1 MYEEHPIFNPP
12 NDDATLWRYM
22 DFVKFVSLLETQ
34 SLFFARA
41 DKLGDPFEGA
51 PPKLNADMRA
61 IESIELRKQ
70 LSDDEASKIVEMIA
84 SSDRSFRSFTLVNCW
99 HESDYESAAMWK
111 LYSREYDGIAV
122 KTNFK
127 SLARSFTCSEEVF
140 IGKVEYVDYDKAYI
154 QERNYLAPFLYKR
167 HSFEHEKEVR
177 AITLGGFELVK
188 SGRIRAAQ
196 GRHEIGAYYAVDI
209 SHLITEVVV
218 APYADDWLIEL
229 VQSVASRYGMTGP
242 VRKSRLSETPRW
254 G

>member
-1 MYEEHPIFNPP
+1 MYEEHSVFNPP

-41 DKLGDPFEGA
+41 DKLGDPFEGS
-51 PPKLNADMRA
+51 PPKLNADTRA
-61 IESIELRKQ
+61 AELKDIRRQ
-70 LSDDEASKIVEMIA
+70 LSDNSASKVVEMMSA
-84 SSDRSFRSFTLVNCW
+84 SDKSFRSWTLVNCW

-127 SLARSFTCSEEVF
+127 SLAKSFTCSKEVF
-140 IGKVEYVDYDKAYI
+140 IGKVEYVDYDNAYI
-154 QERNYLAPFLYKR
+154 QERNNLAPFLYKR
-167 HSFEHEKEVR
+167 NSFEHEREVR
-177 AITLGGFELVK
+177 AITLGDFELVK
-188 SGRIRAAQ
+188 SGRIRVAQ
-196 GRHEIGAYYAVDI
+196 GRHETGAYYSVDI
-209 SHLITEVVV
+209 SHLIKEVVV
-218 APYADDWLIEL
+218 APYADDWFIEL

>member
-1 MYEEHPIFNPP
+1 MYEEHSTFNSP

-22 DFVKFVSLLETQ
+22 DFMKFVSLLDTQ

-61 IESIELRKQ
+61 VEAIELRKQ
-70 LSDDEASKIVEMIA
+70 LPDDEASKLIEM
-84 SSDRSFRSFTLVNCW
+84 RSTTDELRRSWTLVNCW
-99 HESDYESAAMWK
+99 HESDYESAAMWR
-111 LYSREYDGIAV
+111 LYSRQHDGIAV
-122 KTNFK
+122 RTNFK
-127 SLARSFTCSEEVF
+127 SLADSFTCSENIF
-140 IGKVEYVDYDKAYI
+140 IGKVEYIDYDTEYI
-154 QERNYLAPFLYKR
+154 QEGNAFTHYLYKR

-177 AITLGGFELVK
+177 AITIGEFELVK

-196 GRHEIGAYYAVDI
+196 GRHETGAYYTVDI
-209 SHLITEVVV
+209 SHLIKEVVV
-218 APYADDWLIEL
+218 APYADKWFMEL

-242 VRKSRLSETPRW
+242 VSKSRLSENPRW

>member
-22 DFVKFVSLLETQ
+22 DFTKFVSLLDTK

-61 IESIELRKQ
+61 VESIELRKQ
-70 LSDDEASKIVEMIA
+70 LPDDSASTIIEM
-84 SSDRSFRSFTLVNCW
+84 RSTTDELRRSWTLVNCW
-99 HESDYESAAMWK
+99 HESDYESAAMWR
-111 LYSREYDGIAV
+111 LYSREHDGIAV

-127 SLARSFTCSEEVF
+127 SLADSFTCSESIF
-140 IGKVEYVDYDKAYI
+140 IGKVEYIDYDTECI
-154 QERNYLAPFLYKR
+154 QERNAFAHYLHKR

-177 AITLGGFELVK
+177 AITVGDFELVK
-188 SGRIRAAQ
+188 SRRIRVAQ
-196 GRHEIGAYYAVDI
+196 GRHETGAYYTVDI
-209 SHLITEVVV
+209 SHLIKEVVV
-218 APYADDWLIEL
+218 APYADKWFMEL

-242 VRKSRLSETPRW
+242 VSQSRLSEAPRW